1 MQKYRILLFCSIQF
15 PKFQNLAR
23 KIDVV
28 DSFLTNM
35 QTANDQNLLQVLSEN
50 IFKILQSQYF
60 KNCYNNSI

>member
-1 MQKYRILLFCSIQF
+1 MQKYQILLFCSIQF
-15 PKFQNLAR
+15 PKFQKLAR

-35 QTANDQNLLQVLSEN
+35 QTANDQNLLQVLFEN
-50 IFKILQSQYF
+50 IFKIFQSQYF